1 MDVLFGQ
8 TRRAILA
15 LFFVHSTEPFYL
27 RQIARLVDG
36 GLGAVQR
43 EIRSLLAAGLIR
55 RSIRGKQILYQ
66 AETNN
71 PIFPELKSLIAKTFG
86 VVGIIREALMP
97 LAERI
102 EVAFVYGSVAR
113 QEERAESDVD
123 LLIVGGV
130 RFGEV
135 VLALALAQKSLA
147 RDINPT
153 VYPVREFRTKVARSN
168 HFLTS
173 VVEEKKLFVIGD
185 KNELAR
191 LAQKRMAGRA
201 QEQQARDRRNA
212 RAGHQESR

>member
-8 TRRAILA
+8 TRRSILA
-15 LFFVHSTEPFYL
+15 LFFVHSTELFYL

-55 RSIRGKQILYQ
+55 GTVRGKQILYQ

-123 LLIVGGV
+123 LLIVGDV
-130 RFGEV
+130 RFSEV
-135 VLALALAQKSLA
+135 VLALTPAQKSLA

-153 VYPVREFRTKVARSN
+153 VYPAKEFRTKVARSN

-173 VVEEKKLFVIGD
+173 VLEEKKLYVIGD
-185 KNELAR
+185 ENELAR
-191 LAQKRMAGRA
+191 LAQKRMASRA
-201 QEQQARDRRNA
+201 QKQQARDRRNA
-212 RAGHQESR
+212 RASRA